1 MQLLCLWLNTWLFE
15 GSKQKLSNGAKATT
29 KSSERYGT
37 RCATGSL
44 KRKRYDRGFSDEE
57 DELSPDESGKQ
68 TELLSANGR
77 VRDPDSRVLNAATS
91 SDSSTD
97 VSSSD
102 SESVSHQ
109 SSSGTEDYSE
119 QSGPTQRP
127 TRARTSGNGESRKL
141 LRAQIADDSSQQSVE
156 SSSTRG
162 KSARYSTRNQ
172 GRRTVR
178 YQEDSD
184 PDRGDAFLDHD
195 QSDTDVEQSV
205 SVSSRG
211 RVRRPNPRVRTSLWY
226 LARSLA
232 SLLWYLEHYQ
242 SFGQFGR
249 SEVNTRF
256 SAMLASTGK
265 GFPCFFVK
273 WEYFDFRN
281 LVHLRCLLVWMR
293 FMAIVSLQRMR
304 PLNFEFVLT
313 LVGSVSACSLIRFS
327 YVATLSRFHY
337 FIKRCSL
344 VSHIHVKL
352 RNIMSFQTDD
362 AKQQKSVSCVCSLFQ
377 WATKC

>member
-1 MQLLCLWLNTWLFE
+1 M
-15 GSKQKLSNGAKATT
+15 SNGAKATT

-211 RVRRPNPRVRTSLWY
+211 RVRRPNPRVRTSL
-226 LARSLA
+226 
-232 SLLWYLEHYQ
+232 
-242 SFGQFGR
+242 
-249 SEVNTRF
+249 
-256 SAMLASTGK
+256 
-265 GFPCFFVK
+265 
-273 WEYFDFRN
+273 
-281 LVHLRCLLVWMR
+281 
-293 FMAIVSLQRMR
+293 
-304 PLNFEFVLT
+304 
-313 LVGSVSACSLIRFS
+313 
-327 YVATLSRFHY
+327 
-337 FIKRCSL
+337 
-344 VSHIHVKL
+344 
-352 RNIMSFQTDD
+352 
-362 AKQQKSVSCVCSLFQ
+362 
-377 WATKC
+377 